1 MQSTQPEPERPP
13 RSVRRPSNRPFRP
26 SPRVPSSQDDR
37 TGIRRINNRRF
48 EWEQRSSSDTKPP
61 QNASFK
67 PLILR
72 LSQVAP
78 PAEPKATKQTQQ
90 DRENRRRG
98 FRLLHDQ
105 EEIKRLIADRSDK
118 EVQEELARQ
127 SEIKCSSASEVLPG
141 GDTSGPHDYQSRMC
155 AKVMNFIR
163 NARERTGADL
173 EPRPALLM
181 VLEAGGDEKVAL
193 EKISKPLKEGG
204 SSVYSTLAVGSSD
217 EANRRQMKHW
227 TSRKHKD
234 LPPSDEGL
242 PQKVSDQVE
251 VVDEGRRG
259 KGNEGIDKNGR
270 EEGKKKRGVC
280 SRLFRRKKT
289 GEAESADIIAR
300 LEYLSLM

>member
-1 MQSTQPEPERPP
+1 MT
-13 RSVRRPSNRPFRP
+13 RRPSNRPFRP
-26 SPRVPSSQDDR
+26 SPRVPSSQDGR
-37 TGIRRINNRRF
+37 TGIRRINNRKF

-61 QNASFK
+61 QNASFE
-67 PLILR
+67 PLILI

-78 PAEPKATKQTQQ
+78 PAEQKATKQTQQ

-105 EEIKRLIADRSDK
+105 EETKRLIADRSDK

-181 VLEAGGDEKVAL
+181 VLEAGGHEKVAL
-193 EKISKPLKEGG
+193 EKLLKERV
-204 SSVYSTLAVGSSD
+204 SSVYSTIAVGSSD

-259 KGNEGIDKNGR
+259 KGNKGIDKSGR
-270 EEGKKKRGVC
+270 EEGGKKKRGVC
-280 SRLFRRKKT
+280 SRLFRRNMT
-289 GEAESADIIAR
+289 GEAESADIIAG
-300 LEYLSLM
+300 LEYLGWL

>member
-1 MQSTQPEPERPP
+1 MAGPELGGSTIEGSSGSSEVQ
-13 RSVRRPSNRPFRP
+13 VIPSL
-26 SPRVPSSQDDR
+26 
-37 TGIRRINNRRF
+37 
-48 EWEQRSSSDTKPP
+48 P

-67 PLILR
+67 PLILI

-78 PAEPKATKQTQQ
+78 PAKQKATKQTPD

-98 FRLLHDQ
+98 FRLLHDR
-105 EEIKRLIADRSDK
+105 EEIKRLIADQSDK
-118 EVQEELARQ
+118 EVQKQLARQ
-127 SEIKCSSASEVLPG
+127 SEVKCSSASEVLPG

-163 NARERTGADL
+163 NVRERTGADL

-181 VLEAGGDEKVAL
+181 VLEAGGDEKAAL
-193 EKISKPLKEGG
+193 EKLSKPLEKGG
-204 SSVYSTLAVGSSD
+204 SSVYSTIAVGSSD
-217 EANRRQMKHW
+217 EANRRQMEHW

-242 PQKVSDQVE
+242 PPKVSDQVE
-251 VVDEGRRG
+251 VADEGGRG
-259 KGNEGIDKNGR
+259 KGNEGIDKSRR

-289 GEAESADIIAR
+289 GEAESANRIAR
-300 LEYLSLM
+300 LKHFGLL

>member
-1 MQSTQPEPERPP
+1 M
-13 RSVRRPSNRPFRP
+13 
-26 SPRVPSSQDDR
+26 
-37 TGIRRINNRRF
+37 
-48 EWEQRSSSDTKPP
+48 
-61 QNASFK
+61 
-67 PLILR
+67 
-72 LSQVAP
+72 
-78 PAEPKATKQTQQ
+78 
-90 DRENRRRG
+90 
-98 FRLLHDQ
+98 
-105 EEIKRLIADRSDK
+105 
-118 EVQEELARQ
+118 QEELARQ

-181 VLEAGGDEKVAL
+181 VLEAGGHEKVAL
-193 EKISKPLKEGG
+193 EKLLKERV
-204 SSVYSTLAVGSSD
+204 SSVYSTIAVGSSD

-259 KGNEGIDKNGR
+259 KGNKGIDKSGR
-270 EEGKKKRGVC
+270 EEGGKKKRGVC
-280 SRLFRRKKT
+280 SRLFRRNMT
-289 GEAESADIIAR
+289 GEAESADIIAG
-300 LEYLSLM
+300 LEYLGWL